1 MATRAEGAGLAGQA
15 AAPEP
20 RIWRN
25 VPILSLSQALFVSAM
40 SIQISVG
47 GLVGYS
53 LASDK
58 GTATLP
64 VAATV
69 VGTALCTIPAAFF
82 MRRFGRRAGFIL
94 GGAIGI
100 VSALLS
106 AYAIDA
112 GQFWLFVFSSLL
124 FGAFN
129 ASAQYYRFAAVDG
142 APERV
147 RARAIS
153 LVMAGG
159 VIAAFAG
166 PEIAKHTRDLFEP
179 VLYLGAYLAV
189 AGISALACLLLT
201 GLRIPPLTAAQRAE
215 TGRPLGRIMA
225 QPAFIAAVVSAVVG
239 YATMSFLM
247 TATPL
252 AMQICGFAFDPTAT
266 VIQFHVLAMFLPSFV
281 TGSLIDRFGVRA
293 IIVAGGV
300 LNLCGILAGY
310 SGITWWNF
318 WANLVLLGIGW
329 NFMFIGGTTLL
340 TRTYTVAERAKTQ
353 AANDFLVFGGM
364 AIASL
369 SSGKVLHEFGWDT
382 VVLVAIPAVVLA
394 IVIVA
399 VFGGR
404 RPALPAGG

>member
-1 MATRAEGAGLAGQA
+1 MVASQGT

-20 RIWRN
+20 AVETRVWRN

-53 LASDK
+53 LALDK
-58 GTATLP
+58 GFATLP

-69 VGTALCTIPAAFF
+69 VGTAFCTIPAAMV
-82 MRRFGRRAGFIL
+82 MRRFGRRFGFIL
-94 GGAIGI
+94 GGMIGT

-112 GQFWLFVFSSLL
+112 GHFWLFVASSLL

-129 ASAQYYRFAAVDG
+129 ATAQYYRFAAVDG
-142 APERV
+142 APEKV

-153 LVMAGG
+153 FVMAGG

-189 AGISALACLLLT
+189 GVISLLACFLLA
-201 GLRIPPLTAAQRAE
+201 GLRIPPLTAAQRADS
-215 TGRPLGRIMA
+215 GRPLTVIMA

-252 AMQICGFAFDPTAT
+252 AMQICGFAFNPTAT
-266 VIQFHVLAMFLPSFV
+266 VIQFHVLAMFLPSFF
-281 TGSLIDRFGVRA
+281 TGSLIDRFGVRRIIIAGA
-293 IIVAGGV
+293 I
-300 LNLCGILAGY
+300 LNLLAISTGYAGIG
-310 SGITWWNF
+310 WWNF
-318 WANLVLLGIGW
+318 WGNLVLLGIGW

-353 AANDFLVFGGM
+353 AANDFLVFGAM
-364 AIASL
+364 ALASL
-369 SSGKVLHEFGWDT
+369 SSGKILHEFGWDT
-382 VVLVAIPAVVLA
+382 VVLAAIPAVLLA
-394 IVIVA
+394 ILVVA

-404 RPALPAGG
+404 RPVLPAGAG

>member
-1 MATRAEGAGLAGQA
+1 MTARGEGAA
-15 AAPEP
+15 ATAAVPEP
-20 RIWRN
+20 RVWRN

-53 LASDK
+53 LAEDK

-69 VGTALCTIPAAFF
+69 VGTALCTVPAAFF

-94 GGAIGI
+94 GGLIGTA
-100 VSALLS
+100 SALLS
-106 AYAIDA
+106 AHAIA
-112 GQFWLFVFSSLL
+112 SGQFWLFVFSSLL

-142 APERV
+142 APEAV

-189 AGISALACLLLT
+189 AAISLVACLLLAA
-201 GLRIPPLTAAQRAE
+201 LRIPPLTAAQRAE
-215 TGRPLGRIMA
+215 SGRPLLRIMA

-281 TGSLIDRFGVRA
+281 TGSLIDRFGVRT
-293 IIVAGGV
+293 IIIAGGI
-300 LNLCGILAGY
+300 LNLCGIASGYAG
-310 SGITWWNF
+310 IAWWNF

-340 TRTYTVAERAKTQ
+340 TRTYTIAERAKTQ
-353 AANDFLVFGGM
+353 AANDFLVFGAM
-364 AIASL
+364 ALASL
-369 SSGKVLHEFGWDT
+369 SSGKVLHEFGWET
-382 VVLVAIPAVVLA
+382 VVLVAIPAVLLA
-394 IVIVA
+394 IGVVA
-399 VFGGR
+399 LLGGR
-404 RPALPAGG
+404 QPQLPAGR

>member
-1 MATRAEGAGLAGQA
+1 MVTSTEDAAGA
-15 AAPEP
+15 AAPAP
-20 RIWRN
+20 RVWRN
-25 VPILSLSQALFVSAM
+25 VPILSLGQALFVSGM

-47 GLVGYS
+47 GLVGYG
-53 LASDK
+53 LAEDK

-69 VGTALCTIPAAFF
+69 VGTALFTIPAAFF

-94 GGAIGI
+94 GGVFGTF
-100 VSALLS
+100 SALLS
-106 AYAIDA
+106 AYAVNE
-112 GQFWLFVFSSLL
+112 GMFWLFVFSSLL

-153 LVMAGG
+153 FVMAGG

-166 PEIAKHTRDLFEP
+166 PEIAKHPRALFEP

-189 AGISALACLLLT
+189 AVISVLACGLLFF
-201 GLRIPPLTAAQRAE
+201 LRIPPLTAAQRAE
-215 TGRPLGRIMA
+215 TGRPLSQIMA

-252 AMQICGFAFDPTAT
+252 AMQVCGFAFDPTAT

-281 TGSLIDRFGVRA
+281 TGTLIDRFGVRS
-293 IIVAGGV
+293 IIITGGV
-300 LNLCGILAGY
+300 LNLAGILCGW

-340 TRTYTVAERAKTQ
+340 TRTYTVAERAKSQ

-369 SSGKVLHEFGWDT
+369 FSGKVLYEFGWET
-382 VVLVAIPAVVLA
+382 VVLVAIPAVLVA
-394 IVIVA
+394 ILVVA
-399 VFGGR
+399 LFGGR
-404 RPALPAGG
+404 RPVLTE